1 LNVDVRVPQQ
11 STLEAGGL
19 AQADVKDTT
28 VTLPAGVL
36 LDPSAADGLQA
47 CSEQQVGF
55 EGQAGV
61 DSFSPGA
68 PQPLRFSNS
77 PAECPGASKLGV
89 VDIKTPLLEDE
100 LQGSVYL
107 AAPAPLGEAGENPF
121 GSLLAL
127 YIVAEDPAA
136 GIRVKLAGESSLNS
150 ETGQLTTSFQ
160 DTPQLPFEELKLG
173 LFGGPRGSLS
183 TPALCGSYQTS
194 ASFTPWSGIPPTQV
208 SPAKPAEEF
217 DITSGPGGS
226 ACSQPLA
233 FTPALQGGSTNLQA
247 GAFTNFALQITRPDG
262 DQALT
267 GVTVHLPPGDAA
279 ILASLTLC
287 PEPQASLGT
296 CGPESEI
303 GQASATSGVGPDPY
317 TVTGGRVFITGPYDG
332 APFGLAILTPAV
344 AGPFDL
350 GEILVR
356 SRININPNTAAVTIT
371 SGLPTFVQG
380 LGRAPTGIPLQL
392 RQINVSIDRPNF
404 EFNPT
409 NCTPMNIQG
418 TLEGA
423 EAATANASTPFQVAG
438 CQSLP
443 FDPKLTATAAGKGS
457 KANGTSLDVTVT
469 SGGINAS
476 GAAQAGIA
484 KVDLQLPKALS
495 SRLPTLQKACTD
507 AVFNANPAS
516 CDEDSVIGNAT
527 IHTPVLKAPL
537 TGPAYLVSHG
547 GAEFPDVEFVLQG
560 EGITLILDGKTDIKD
575 GVTYS
580 KFESAPDA
588 PFTIFETD
596 LPAGPHSVLTP
607 NVPEKDDFSLCK
619 ASLSMPTEITGQN
632 GAVINQT
639 TKIAVSGCNGVLP
652 SKTIKPTKAQLL
664 AKALKA
670 CRKKYKHARA
680 KRASCERLAHKR
692 YGAKSSKK
700 TTQKQ

>member
-1 LNVDVRVPQQ
+1 
-11 STLEAGGL
+11 
-19 AQADVKDTT
+19 
-28 VTLPAGVL
+28 
-36 LDPSAADGLQA
+36 
-47 CSEQQVGF
+47 
-55 EGQAGV
+55 
-61 DSFSPGA
+61 
-68 PQPLRFSNS
+68 
-77 PAECPGASKLGV
+77 
-89 VDIKTPLLEDE
+89 
-100 LQGSVYL
+100 
-107 AAPAPLGEAGENPF
+107 
-121 GSLLAL
+121 
-127 YIVAEDPAA
+127 
-136 GIRVKLAGESSLNS
+136 
-150 ETGQLTTSFQ
+150 
-160 DTPQLPFEELKLG
+160 
-173 LFGGPRGSLS
+173 
-183 TPALCGSYQTS
+183 
-194 ASFTPWSGIPPTQV
+194 
-208 SPAKPAEEF
+208 
-217 DITSGPGGS
+217 
-226 ACSQPLA
+226 LA
-233 FTPALQGGSTNLQA
+233 FTPALQGGATNLQA

-262 DQALT
+262 DQTLKSVA
-267 GVTVHLPPGDAA
+267 VTLPPGDAA
-279 ILASLTLC
+279 ILASLTPC
-287 PEPQASLGT
+287 PEPEASLGT

-317 TVTGGRVFITGPYDG
+317 TVSGGRVFITGPYDG

-356 SRININPNTAAVTIT
+356 SRIDINPNTAAVTIT

-423 EAATANASTPFQVAG
+423 EGTTANATSPFQVAG

-457 KANGTSLDVTVT
+457 KANGTSLKVTVT

-495 SRLPTLQKACTD
+495 SRLPTLQKACTEQI
-507 AVFNANPAS
+507 FNANPAS
-516 CDEDSVIGNAT
+516 CDEGSVIGNAT
-527 IHTPVLKAPL
+527 IHTPVLKDPL
-537 TGPAYLVSHG
+537 SGPAYLVSHG

-560 EGITLILDGKTDIKD
+560 EGITLVLDGKTDIKD

-580 KFESAPDA
+580 RFESTPDA
-588 PFTIFETD
+588 PFTVFETD

-639 TKIAVSGCNGVLP
+639 TKIAISGCNGVLP

-670 CRKKYKHARA
+670 CRKDKH
-680 KRASCERLAHKR
+680 KHKR
-692 YGAKSSKK
+692 TACEKQARRKYETKTPKKK
-700 TTQKQ
+700 TTKKQ